1 MPWHI
6 SAELKYFKRITMGK
20 PVIMGRKTF
29 DSIGKPL
36 PGRPNIVITRNEG
49 WAVTDVQRAS
59 SLTQAIHLARE
70 HQSDELM
77 VIGGASVCQEA
88 MPYVERL
95 YLTVIDHEFPDGD
108 TWLQSYESADWH
120 EVSSETHDE
129 TSDGG
134 YRFTYSVLER
144 LPEKMAVSVP

>member
-1 MPWHI
+1 
-6 SAELKYFKRITMGK
+6 
-20 PVIMGRKTF
+20 
-29 DSIGKPL
+29 
-36 PGRPNIVITRNEG
+36 
-49 WAVTDVQRAS
+49 
-59 SLTQAIHLARE
+59 
-70 HQSDELM
+70 
-77 VIGGASVCQEA
+77 

-95 YLTVIDHEFPDGD
+95 YLTVIDHEFADGD

-120 EVSSETHDE
+120 EVSSEAHDE